1 MRYPFRNLVF
11 EGGGVKGIAYAGAM
25 EVLEAKGVLPNIR
38 RVGGTSAGAIN
49 AVLFGL
55 GYSIEETKEI
65 LRTLDFK
72 NFLDDSWGL
81 APDIHR
87 LLSDFGWH
95 KGDFFR
101 NWISELIRQKTGNG
115 ESTFKDVAERGE
127 GKGFKEIYIVGTNL
141 STHFA
146 EVFSPEHTP
155 RMVLAD
161 AVRISMSIPLFFASK
176 RSLRGDLYVDG
187 GLLDNYPI
195 KLFDR
200 KKYIADRNFRAHSRE
215 PEYYKQHN
223 SALKEMGK
231 EISPY
236 VYNKETLGFR
246 LDSEREIGLYRDH
259 GEPPA
264 NTVDD
269 FFSYGWNLVETIM
282 EGQANQ
288 HLHSDDWQRTIYIDT
303 LGVKTTDFDLADE
316 KKEALADS
324 GRKHTQKYFDWYDN
338 PRSKPVNRAGT

>member
-1 MRYPFRNLVF
+1 MDYPFRNLVF

-25 EVLEAKGVLPNIR
+25 EVLEAKGILPNIR

-55 GYSIEETKEI
+55 GYSNEETKKI
-65 LRTLDFK
+65 LRTLNFK

-81 APDIHR
+81 VPDIHR
-87 LLSDFGWH
+87 LLSDFGWY

-101 NWISELIRQKTGNG
+101 NWISDLIRQKTGNG
-115 ESTFKDVAERGE
+115 ESTFKDIEEQRE
-127 GKGFKEIYIVGTNL
+127 GKGIYMIGTNL
-141 STHFA
+141 STRFA

-155 RMVLAD
+155 QMVLAD

-176 RSLRGDLYVDG
+176 RSLRGDVYVDG
-187 GLLDNYPI
+187 GVLDNYPI

-200 KKYIADRNFRAHSRE
+200 KKYLEARNFRAHSRE
-215 PEYYKQHN
+215 PKYYKKHN

-246 LDSEREIGLYRDH
+246 LDSEREIDLFRDH
-259 GEPPA
+259 AEQPA
-264 NTVDD
+264 NKVDD
-269 FFSYGWNLVETIM
+269 FFSYGWNLIETIM
-282 EGQANQ
+282 EGQSNQ
-288 HLHSDDWQRTIYIDT
+288 HLHGDDWQRTIYIDT
-303 LGVKTTDFDLADE
+303 LGIKTTDFALTDE
-316 KKEALADS
+316 KKEDLADS
-324 GRKHTQKYFDWYDN
+324 GRKNTQKYFDWYDN
-338 PRSKPVNRAGT
+338 PKNKPVNRVGT